1 MVAGAEKQRQEAKS
15 KQYNQQPAK
24 SNVPD
29 WVEADYKHEATAEE
43 QAKLDELKKI
53 TNGGLTMDVKRKQ
66 FLAEHKNFE
75 TY

>member
-1 MVAGAEKQRQEAKS
+1 MLKSNVKKLKS

-53 TNGGLTMDVKRKQ
+53 TNGGLTMDVKETI
-66 FLAEHKNFE
+66 LAEHK
-75 TY
+75 T